1 MQLDYFRFRINV
13 SRDYYEKKDDALAC
27 LSRAG
32 ARAVG
37 KEKMAFSEQN
47 VTVSEFMGYAL
58 TGHTFCNLFA
68 FDPDKQYW
76 IEASNG
82 QHYET
87 YPVYKKGANKGYMKV
102 SFKSDAYFSGSQ
114 TIFIDVDETRFEDV
128 ANYLNTLYYPP
139 TCVYMSYSD
148 NKLKGETVSRR
159 FRLVYV
165 MDHVLNKD
173 EFLWV
178 SRAINDR
185 IVMDTAEPMKDTCG
199 ERMSQYMNGV
209 YNNSESYTSNV
220 IYSVDD
226 FPAPIYDNVPDEDIS
241 SVNITESVVFNT
253 GMVSDMTLLDYDRF
267 MHYYSTQYRYV
278 YRSEKPE
285 WPYLTYQLTDESY
298 LQLWF
303 YTEKQK
309 DTEKRRKKLFKNACL
324 RRLMYPDIDADTL
337 LFNLYVDRERFFDNS
352 DGILT
357 IDTLMRN
364 VRNAM
369 KMTLEQ
375 LKKQCEWEIDYWRR
389 FRPIYIY
396 RPGVKATRGL
406 NSYTLKTILWR
417 NINICYDRTMSVQE
431 NARILDVSPSTL
443 YRFCN
448 EYEIN
453 TNPRRGTTEAQ
464 KRMAKKMT
472 RQEKIDIFKKTYD
485 NNLSIRDNRKILS
498 LLGIELSVGTVHNWI
513 EKYL

>member
-1 MQLDYFRFRINV
+1 MMQLDYFRFRINV

-285 WPYLTYQLTDESY
+285 WRNGRLCRSWYGYERNG
-298 LQLWF
+298 
-303 YTEKQK
+303 
-309 DTEKRRKKLFKNACL
+309 RR
-324 RRLMYPDIDADTL
+324 RY
-337 LFNLYVDRERFFDNS
+337 
-352 DGILT
+352 
-357 IDTLMRN
+357 
-364 VRNAM
+364 
-369 KMTLEQ
+369 
-375 LKKQCEWEIDYWRR
+375 
-389 FRPIYIY
+389 FR
-396 RPGVKATRGL
+396 
-406 NSYTLKTILWR
+406 
-417 NINICYDRTMSVQE
+417 
-431 NARILDVSPSTL
+431 
-443 YRFCN
+443 
-448 EYEIN
+448 
-453 TNPRRGTTEAQ
+453 
-464 KRMAKKMT
+464 
-472 RQEKIDIFKKTYD
+472 
-485 NNLSIRDNRKILS
+485 
-498 LLGIELSVGTVHNWI
+498 
-513 EKYL
+513 